1 MKKINVIIL
10 LFVGILGMTTI
21 TSCNPEPD
29 TDVLPTLGFISEAS
43 SITADAT
50 VDTLTPLLFK
60 VTAKQNPNTKK
71 ALQSLRVQSFM
82 DNSPV
87 KDTTVTINDDDF
99 LGSFNYDATIT
110 PSKEEK
116 FIFTLTDKAGET
128 VDKTITI
135 TTNERPAVVAPTPV
149 VEYTARLLGG
159 QANSTEGSFYDAH
172 TGTVKLVSDA
182 NSSESTIDLIFAYEV
197 GNQFFMGAP
206 SNSDIQASHTNVASW
221 TTQNVTFIEESTL
234 TVAEFDAI
242 ENVEDLPAVT
252 STATKIDF
260 LLTDKIFSFETTD
273 GKTGIVKVNS
283 TTGSGGANT
292 AIDID
297 VKIQP

>member
-1 MKKINVIIL
+1 
-10 LFVGILGMTTI
+10 
-21 TSCNPEPD
+21 
-29 TDVLPTLGFISEAS
+29 
-43 SITADAT
+43 
-50 VDTLTPLLFK
+50 
-60 VTAKQNPNTKK
+60 
-71 ALQSLRVQSFM
+71 
-82 DNSPV
+82 
-87 KDTTVTINDDDF
+87 
-99 LGSFNYDATIT
+99 
-110 PSKEEK
+110 
-116 FIFTLTDKAGET
+116 
-128 VDKTITI
+128 
-135 TTNERPAVVAPTPV
+135 
-149 VEYTARLLGG
+149 
-159 QANSTEGSFYDAH
+159 
-172 TGTVKLVSDA
+172 
-182 NSSESTIDLIFAYEV
+182 
-197 GNQFFMGAP
+197 P